1 MDDELFDALYHIA
14 SRLWPQREKRV
25 QFSGRLIVLMY
36 LWSAIRRK
44 PRGWVCNPANQPR
57 LLQNTPMPSV
67 SRFRRRLNEPR
78 FQEML
83 AQIEAHCRG
92 LPQDRLI
99 GCWTVDAK
107 PLPVS
112 PYSKDKDA
120 AWGWACNRK
129 ARGYKLFALCTLQGD
144 IADWRLEAMN
154 ASEPVMARTLLE
166 ATDRPGYLIGDSIY
180 DSGPLHEAA
189 AARQVQLVAP
199 RKEPGGNVGL
209 RARQPTRLHAIDM
222 LETFCNRFG
231 PALYD
236 QRSSIERI
244 FSRLASS
251 DVGLDSLPPFIR
263 TPHRVRLWV
272 QGKIILYALLKTNK
286 LRQ

>member
-14 SRLWPQREKRV
+14 GRLWPRREKRV
-25 QFSGRLIVLMY
+25 QFPGSLIVLLY
-36 LWSAIRRK
+36 LWSVIRRK
-44 PRGWVCNPANQPR
+44 PRGWVCQRGHQPR
-57 LLQNTPMPSV
+57 LLQDMPLPSA
-67 SRFRRRLNEPR
+67 SRFRRRLRELR

-83 AQIEAHCRG
+83 TEMEAHCRG

-112 PYSKDKDA
+112 PYSKDKEA
-120 AWGWACNRK
+120 NWGWAYDRK
-129 ARGYKLFALCTLQGD
+129 ARGYKLFALCNLGGD
-144 IADWRLEAMN
+144 VVDWRLEAMN

-189 AARQVQLVAP
+189 AARQVQLLAP
-199 RKEPGGNVGL
+199 RKQPGGNVGI
-209 RARQPTRLHAIDM
+209 RARQPTRRHAIDM

-231 PALYD
+231 PALYQ
-236 QRSSIERI
+236 QRTSIERV
-244 FSRLASS
+244 FSQMASS
-251 DVGLDSLPPFIR
+251 DVGLDSLPPFVR
-263 TPHRVRLWV
+263 TPQRVRQWV
-272 QGKIILYALLKTNK
+272 QGKIILYSLLKTNK